1 MIRAYGEKRKCYV
14 IIPREIAKKE
24 QALKMVAVE
33 LHEKVENL
41 EISCAVIA
49 GESKDEVEFYVE
61 LKHGDLW
68 CISRK
73 GNK

>member
-1 MIRAYGEKRKCYV
+1 MLRAYGEKRRVYV
-14 IIPREIAKKE
+14 IFPKGTIKRD
-24 QALKMVAVE
+24 QALKIAAVE

-41 EISCAVIA
+41 EISCAVVA
-49 GESKDEVEFYVE
+49 GETKEETDFYVE